1 MILKKCVTLQFCA
14 KLLCTELVETYKKI
28 KKWNDNYVKNEY
40 INCKKAKNP
49 SNKYSLSGIDVI

>member
-14 KLLCTELVETYKKI
+14 KLLCTELVETY
-28 KKWNDNYVKNEY
+28 YVKNEY

>member
-28 KKWNDNYVKNEY
+28 KMERQLCKNEY
-40 INCKKAKNP
+40 KNCKKAKI
-49 SNKYSLSGIDVI
+49 LVINIHFQVLV

>member
-28 KKWNDNYVKNEY
+28 KNGSEDISMGNGSPWYFRTR
-40 INCKKAKNP
+40 
-49 SNKYSLSGIDVI
+49 

>member
-28 KKWNDNYVKNEY
+28 KNGTTSY
-40 INCKKAKNP
+40 I
-49 SNKYSLSGIDVI
+49 SLDTALSSDGYIG

>member
-28 KKWNDNYVKNEY
+28 KNETT
-40 INCKKAKNP
+40 IM
-49 SNKYSLSGIDVI
+49 

>member
-28 KKWNDNYVKNEY
+28 KKL
-40 INCKKAKNP
+40 NCNP
-49 SNKYSLSGIDVI
+49 RFHTRYLG

>member
-28 KKWNDNYVKNEY
+28 KNVTTIMYKMNIKIVKRQKILV
-40 INCKKAKNP
+40 INIHFQV
-49 SNKYSLSGIDVI
+49 LV